1 MKPDPKGLKVILAT
15 LVLQAED
22 VIMVGDR
29 YEKDGLAAI
38 GNRMDYLIVSSSKKE
53 REKLTDILT

>member
-1 MKPDPKGLKVILAT
+1 MKPDPKGLRVILAT
-15 LVLQAED
+15 LGLQAED